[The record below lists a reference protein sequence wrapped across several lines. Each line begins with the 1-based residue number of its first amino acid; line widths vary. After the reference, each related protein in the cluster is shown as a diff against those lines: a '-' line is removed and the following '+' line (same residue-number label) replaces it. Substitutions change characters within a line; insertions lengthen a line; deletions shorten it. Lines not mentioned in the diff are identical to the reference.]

1 MDDICFDGKTYA
13 AACKTRVKTEVGS
26 MVGESRHVLHPASID
41 SCLQLLI
48 VAIYAGGTEAMT
60 CGAVPIQV
68 DEVAIWKPSDSQVTA
83 LTAQAFSWIDQR
95 GFRSF
100 VGGNQLVASN
110 GEILMEISDMRC
122 SLYEAAVPQRA
133 SEPSRP
139 RPYGEMVWELD
150 VDSIGSSQQLDI
162 PSYIKLADFKNPGT
176 QVLEIGSEHTEA
188 LLDKIPDLHL
198 TVTEKTAE
206 ATELLTQKFGVCKN
220 VKAQTVDLTLD
231 LTSQSIN
238 ESSFDLVVASI
249 SSSNELLSI
258 RKLLTAGGRAVL
270 ALSETT
276 LIESL
281 EGADF
286 VQTGLEPNATTGK
299 HAIIANAV
307 DAASK
312 VMTNG
317 VPHKILLL
325 YRQNPPAVL
334 SHVKGAF
341 ESFGYEVLTAKLQ
354 DPIPAVKDI
363 VMLADFESPLLS
375 TITETEFYVLQKIT
389 GIAHSIM
396 WASAGG
402 LSTGRTP
409 EQAMASGFL
418 RSLTSEQVSLNVVT
432 IDFDTEI
439 RRQSILHA
447 LSPRRHCNRS
457 RRLPQWKTSIVS
469 LKVKSTSAASS
480 PMIPSMRCIPWMKQ
494 TLRKRLLILNNTSL
508 ASFALG
514 RSCSRT
520 IVALK
525 PP

>member
-1 MDDICFDGKTYA
+1 
-13 AACKTRVKTEVGS
+13 
-26 MVGESRHVLHPASID
+26 
-41 SCLQLLI
+41 
-48 VAIYAGGTEAMT
+48 MT

-68 DEVAIWKPSDSQVTA
+68 DEVAIWKPTDSQVTA

-100 VGGNQLVASN
+100 VGGNQLVASA

-150 VDSIGSSQQLDI
+150 FDSIGSSQQLDI

-176 QVLEIGSEHTEA
+176 RVLEIGSEHTEA
-188 LLDKIPDLHL
+188 FTGQDPDLHL

-206 ATELLTQKFGVCKN
+206 VTELLTQKFGVCEN

-231 LTSQSIN
+231 LTSQSIK

-249 SSSNELLSI
+249 SSSNDLLSI
-258 RKLLTAGGRAVL
+258 RKMLTAGGRAVL
-270 ALSETT
+270 ALSEPT

-286 VQTGLEPNATTGK
+286 VQTGLELNATTGK

-341 ESFGYEVLTAKLQ
+341 ESFGYEVLTAKLL

-375 TITETEFYVLQKIT
+375 TITETELYVLQ
-389 GIAHSIM
+389 
-396 WASAGG
+396 
-402 LSTGRTP
+402 
-409 EQAMASGFL
+409 
-418 RSLTSEQVSLNVVT
+418 
-432 IDFDTEI
+432 
-439 RRQSILHA
+439 
-447 LSPRRHCNRS
+447 
-457 RRLPQWKTSIVS
+457 
-469 LKVKSTSAASS
+469 
-480 PMIPSMRCIPWMKQ
+480 
-494 TLRKRLLILNNTSL
+494 
-508 ASFALG
+508 
-514 RSCSRT
+514 
-520 IVALK
+520 
-525 PP
+525 